1 MNWSLNGG
9 FMTPDEVQNEIDDF
23 SKERENTLKGRSSL
37 HDFFGRS
44 VMEFE
49 QAPAIRTIN
58 YMNKVKRSVERGK
71 TR

>member
-37 HDFFGRS
+37 HDFFGR
-44 VMEFE
+44 
-49 QAPAIRTIN
+49 
-58 YMNKVKRSVERGK
+58 
-71 TR
+71 